1 VFVVWR
7 LVEVPDGASLGETH
21 DEAAVLADHQGD
33 LVSSEAP
40 LTVHLALLLLKLG
53 VLTERASELF
63 SFGHPVSPSKLAIV
77 LSAGRNIRIVKAK
90 S

>member
-1 VFVVWR
+1 MWR

-21 DEAAVLADHQGD
+21 DEAAVLADHQSD

-40 LTVHLALLLLKLG
+40 LAGHLAPLLLGLQTRKLMK
-53 VLTERASELF
+53 RATL
-63 SFGHPVSPSKLAIV
+63 
-77 LSAGRNIRIVKAK
+77 RIYEQAR